1 MKKYF
6 INRVNDEGFGVF
18 STGILT
24 NNLTRDFIKFYD
36 ITWHEEFE
44 EDDRLGENPT
54 ISDLNIGKENA
65 EVWIYEIDPKRD
77 IQSLLGHFN
86 FFKNCE
92 SDLIEFIQ
100 DNFRRLEME
109 EIDESIKIHRF
120 RDYK

>member
-6 INRVNDEGFGVF
+6 INRVNDEGF
-18 STGILT
+18 STGVLT

-44 EDDRLGENPT
+44 EDDRLGQNPT